1 MFGLGP
7 VEICVIG
14 AIAVML
20 YGKRL
25 PEVGRSVG
33 ASIAE
38 FRRQWTT
45 LSQELDVASHL
56 DGRVGDSRPAKRRLA
71 GGDAGDR
78 VEASHVAAPRFDPP
92 ADTGGEG

>member
-7 VEICVIG
+7 FEIVIIG

-33 ASIAE
+33 QSLGE
-38 FRRQWTT
+38 LRRQWNT
-45 LSQELDVASHL
+45 LSREFDVASHVN
-56 DGRVGDSRPAKRRLA
+56 GRLPPAKRSPRRADEA
-71 GGDAGDR
+71 GPM
-78 VEASHVAAPRFDPP
+78 VEAPRFEPPP
-92 ADTGGEG
+92 AIDGEA

>member
-7 VEICVIG
+7 FEIVAIG

-33 ASIAE
+33 KNIAE
-38 FRRQWTT
+38 LRRQWATI
-45 LSQELDVASHL
+45 SRDLDVAGHIE
-56 DGRVGDSRPAKRRLA
+56 GRVSQSERRVVRRDDEA
-71 GGDAGDR
+71 DYGG
-78 VEASHVAAPRFDPP
+78 ASSAPPRFDPP
-92 ADTGGEG
+92 AVIDG

>member
-7 VEICVIG
+7 MEIVVIG

-33 ASIAE
+33 QTIGELRKQMAALSREMDLAAHVDGTASRTVS
-38 FRRQWTT
+38 RRI
-45 LSQELDVASHL
+45 
-56 DGRVGDSRPAKRRLA
+56 G
-71 GGDAGDR
+71 GGDDGPQ
-78 VEASHVAAPRFDPP
+78 VSSPRFDPP
-92 ADTGGEG
+92 APADDTPPV